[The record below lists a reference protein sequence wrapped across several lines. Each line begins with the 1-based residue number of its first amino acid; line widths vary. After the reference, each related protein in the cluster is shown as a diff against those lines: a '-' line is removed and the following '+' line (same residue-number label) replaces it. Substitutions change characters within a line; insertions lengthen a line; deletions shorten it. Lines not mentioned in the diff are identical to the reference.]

1 MPRRRTASSAMISPV
16 DALRLSRSVVTSGEM
31 LTAAAATISLRTSAL
46 GLAALGLQPH
56 DARETQ
62 RMVTEK
68 AEAAV
73 DAASAAAATLP
84 AARDHVAE
92 AMAAHWVE
100 WGRWVAMPFNT
111 APPVAATAGLSTAAW
126 TAWLSAYDAA
136 LRPYHKR
143 TTANARRLLRKGGKG
158 RG

>member
-1 MPRRRTASSAMISPV
+1 MSRRRSSSRAAVTPA
-16 DALRLSRSVVTSGEM
+16 DALRLTRSVVTSGEM

-46 GLAALGLQPH
+46 GLAALGLVPH
-56 DARETQ
+56 DARESQ
-62 RMVTEK
+62 RMVAEK

-73 DAASAAAATLP
+73 DAATAAAAALP
-84 AARDHVAE
+84 AAQSHVAG
-92 AMAAHWVE
+92 AMAAHWIE
-100 WGRWVAMPFNT
+100 WGRWAAMPFAA

-143 TTANARRLLRKGGKG
+143 TTANARRLSRKGGKKA
-158 RG
+158 